1 MTQEEIK
8 RANELEDKIE
18 YLQAKIDELCKL
30 YETVQENN
38 TKISIKTIVELQY
51 PDSHN
56 HLIEIEDIPTERTTS
71 MEVFINNLYTKKRI
85 LEIEL
90 NVLKA

>member
-8 RANELEDKIE
+8 RANKLEDKIE

-38 TKISIKTIVELQY
+38 TEISIKTIVELQY
-51 PDSHN
+51 PDGHN
-56 HLIEIEDIPTERTTS
+56 HLVEIEDIPIERTTS

>member
-8 RANELEDKIE
+8 RANEIEDKIK
-18 YLQAKIDELCKL
+18 YLQVKIDELCKL
-30 YETVQENN
+30 NETVQETNA
-38 TKISIKTIVELQY
+38 KISIKTVVEAQY
-51 PDSHN
+51 PNGHN
-56 HLIEIEDIPTERTTS
+56 HFVEIEDIPTERNTPIL
-71 MEVFINNLYTKKRI
+71 VFINNLYTKKRL